1 MSIPCEEFQPILNEL
16 QRKPLKG
23 RSFTF
28 GITTKRT
35 GTPDYSRLCWM
46 RPRLYKLLLDF
57 AEKHVKIPHTTC
69 VLNLGSA
76 AKVYDTD
83 TAVFAFGENSLVFF
97 YQDGVD
103 DLPAPS
109 VIQKGTKFYF
119 KRGDV
124 VLQGGQPK
132 RLPEVSGII
141 RIAGPVAV
149 TFL

>member
-1 MSIPCEEFQPILNEL
+1 MPLSTEEFQPILDEL

-69 VLNLGSA
+69 VLNLGSP
-76 AKVYDTD
+76 AKVQSSDQ
-83 TAVFAFGENSLVFF
+83 AIFAFGENSLVFF
-97 YQDGVD
+97 YQEGT

-109 VIQKGTKFYF
+109 VVQKGTKFFF

-124 VLQGGQPK
+124 ILQGGQPK
-132 RLPEVSGII
+132 HLPEVSGIV

>member
-1 MSIPCEEFQPILNEL
+1 MSIPCEEFQPILAEL

-35 GTPDYSRLCWM
+35 GAPDYSRLCWM
-46 RPRLYKLLLDF
+46 RPRLYKLLLEF

-69 VLNLGSA
+69 VLNLDSP
-76 AKVYDTD
+76 AKVQNCDQ
-83 TAVFAFGENSLVFF
+83 AVFAFGTHSLVFF
-97 YQDGVD
+97 YLDGVD

-109 VIQKGTKFYF
+109 VVQKGTKFYF

-132 RLPEVSGII
+132 AAPEVSGIV
-141 RIAGPVAV
+141 RIVGPVAV

>member
-1 MSIPCEEFQPILNEL
+1 MSIPCEEFQPILAEL

-28 GITTKRT
+28 GVTTKRT

-46 RPRLYKLLLDF
+46 RPRLYKLLLEF

-69 VLNLGSA
+69 VLNLGSP
-76 AKVYDTD
+76 AKVQSCDQ
-83 TAVFAFGENSLVFF
+83 AVFAFGENSLVFF
-97 YQDGVD
+97 YVDGVD

-109 VIQKGTKFYF
+109 VVQKGTKFLF

-124 VLQGGQPK
+124 ILQGGQPK
-132 RLPEVSGII
+132 AAPEVSGIV
-141 RIAGPVAV
+141 RIVGPVAV